1 MCRTGRGNRTIQNVT
16 LLKLTIK
23 FHRVKSLRSHPAIA
37 KPREAYARHRYS
49 TPLFVLHETLAA
61 FKLHNGLSMSAS
73 LSFYAMFALIPM
85 ALLLFFALSHLVFTS
100 DYAIV
105 KLAIIASN
113 LVPKLSNRIMIEV
126 YNASQQKAVWG
137 AFGLLALFWVVT
149 PLAGALRSAFY
160 TMASM
165 IETPSFIR
173 RKIKD
178 SVAVLGILLI
188 FFIFTISGLML
199 EKIVD
204 FIKPAAS
211 YTEAI
216 NALGSFAFTTLC
228 IAGFYRIFFPAKT
241 RFTHILIGSVVIAV
255 LWLAMRPAFALFL
268 SVNESYGS
276 MFGGMKNLF
285 ISIGWLYYTFAVF
298 MIGTELISILRKKDV
313 LLLRGLFSQMPADSK
328 HYLRELMVRYGKKFK
343 QSDYVFR
350 QGDEG
355 HDIFYVVSGHIK
367 LVSNGNLLCELKA
380 GDYFGEMAFLTDTPR
395 FADAVVAS
403 EEARVVTISSANI
416 ETLMMDDPQVAMNF
430 LKKMAAR
437 LQTSQQ
443 QNVPSTSHQS

>member
-1 MCRTGRGNRTIQNVT
+1 MA
-16 LLKLTIK
+16 IK
-23 FHRVKSLRSHPAIA
+23 FHHVKALGNHPAIA

-85 ALLLFFALSHLVFTS
+85 ALLMFFLLSQLVVNS

-105 KLAIIASN
+105 KLAILTSN

-137 AFGLLALFWVVT
+137 AFGLFALFWVVT
-149 PLAGALRSAFY
+149 PLAGALRSAFF
-160 TMASM
+160 TIASM
-165 IETPSFIR
+165 IETPSFIQ

-178 SVAVLGILLI
+178 SIAVLGILFI
-188 FFIFTISGLML
+188 FFLFTFSGLML

-204 FIKPAAS
+204 FVKPAAT
-211 YTEAI
+211 YTQTI
-216 NALGSFAFTTLC
+216 NAIGSFVFTTLC
-228 IAGFYRIFFPAKT
+228 IAGFYRVFFPAKT
-241 RFTHILIGSVVIAV
+241 SFNHILVGSVVIAL

-313 LLLRGLFSQMPADSK
+313 LLLRGLFTNMPTDAE
-328 HYLRELMVRYGKKFK
+328 HYMRELMGRYGETFEQGKFIFK
-343 QSDYVFR
+343 Q
-350 QGDEG
+350 GDDS
-355 HDIFYVVSGHIK
+355 HDIYYVVSGHIK
-367 LVSNGNLLCELKA
+367 LVSNGALLREMQA
-380 GDYFGEMAFLTDTPR
+380 GDYFGEMAYLTSTPR
-395 FADAVVAS
+395 FADAIVAS
-403 EEARVVTISSANI
+403 DEAKVIVISAANI
-416 ETLMMDDPQVAMNF
+416 ETLMMDDPKVAMNF
-430 LKKMAAR
+430 LREMAAR
-437 LQTSQQ
+437 LQHNQQ
-443 QNVPSTSHQS
+443 KSMLSSNHQTLPSSPTPSPPKST